1 MRILT
6 PEQIA
11 VQFENHEQEIKSLK
25 HRMDN
30 CEKQQ
35 DLLHKLVKS
44 VDKLG
49 INMDYM
55 AKEQNE
61 QGERLANLEHEPA
74 EEYKHYKRVVIG
86 CVVTTVLGAILGA
99 VIALVIK

>member
-1 MRILT
+1 MT

-25 HRMDN
+25 HRMNN

-35 DLLHKLVKS
+35 DLLHKLVNS

-49 INMDYM
+49 INMEYM
-55 AKEQNE
+55 AKEQKE

-74 EEYKHYKRVVIG
+74 ENFKHYKRLIIGCIITGVIG
-86 CVVTTVLGAILGA
+86 AIVGA

>member
-1 MRILT
+1 MT

-25 HRMDN
+25 HRMGN

-35 DLLHKLVKS
+35 DLLHKLASS
-44 VDKLG
+44 VDRLA
-49 INMDYM
+49 INMEYM
-55 AKEQNE
+55 AKEQKE
-61 QGERLANLEHEPA
+61 QGERLASLEHEPA
-74 EEYKHYKRVVIG
+74 EEHKYYKRLIIG
-86 CVVTTVLGAILGA
+86 CVITTVLGAILGA